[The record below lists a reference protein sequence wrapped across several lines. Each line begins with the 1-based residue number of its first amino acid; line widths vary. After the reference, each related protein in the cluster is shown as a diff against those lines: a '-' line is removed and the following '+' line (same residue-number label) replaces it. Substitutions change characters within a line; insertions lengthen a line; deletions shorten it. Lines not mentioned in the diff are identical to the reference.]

1 MSTLSVEGG
10 KGGNP
15 PDPGSVSAFPSIDS
29 NTANLTKREMND
41 LKEKLH
47 REEAMEKMEN
57 QSGAKQGSPLSKD
70 EESSSHA
77 NMHTQ
82 ESQIKSTPE
91 SSTLHNK
98 DLSANSGIN
107 GKSNASSAKGQ
118 GTSTPPGGKVGISN
132 NKKGPTTQ
140 ANKPGPGKEYYKKKA
155 ELASSPYE
163 PKFSPNW
170 SEKYKQQYEKALS
183 YISTEQKS
191 QNISNLFIHVC
202 LSESGEA
209 TVFIGKSI
217 GEIYLPQE
225 IVDEDT
231 VLRKSFMDVV
241 ERNSKEADADM
252 AVHISK
258 PTQYAIV
265 FLTTRV
271 DGMDKETADKIIVYA
286 TSDVLL
292 MGGGEQRGP
301 INLKFGAPLHKATVI
316 RKKSAL
322 MTTWYTTGVGSNMVA
337 TNIAA
342 SFMAALSSNK
352 GIEMM
357 VKRCSN
363 PSMEVLIQVPNVA
376 KGSISLGEIAKHVSI
391 KVGEMSIASAGKMV
405 PAEKPKFSA
414 KDADFFTVS
423 IHPKPEHRHTL
434 KANKV
439 SFPIFIYGDI
449 GMHSLVINI
458 NVMTKDVFE
467 TIQIASNTPVPTE
480 VPRRKKTKL
489 PKSTTPLATEPQPL
503 TTVQPLSNQDEGFT
517 VVSKKR
523 SSHTLDGGQDLKELT
538 KINTT
543 FIPPGSSEETNQ
555 PSVKRA
561 RGPATKNHV
570 QYNVLPIDEDACMDT
585 SDDNGGAGESSEMRV
600 EKDESIS
607 GNTGA
612 LFFSPSSLSS

>member
-15 PDPGSVSAFPSIDS
+15 PDPGSVSAYPSINS
-29 NTANLTKREMND
+29 NTSNLTKRGMND

-47 REEAMEKMEN
+47 REEAMEKMN

-77 NMHTQ
+77 SMHTQ
-82 ESQIKSTPE
+82 ESQMKSTPE

-107 GKSNASSAKGQ
+107 GKSNASTAKGQ
-118 GTSTPPGGKVGISN
+118 GTSTPPGGRVGISN
-132 NKKGPTTQ
+132 NKKEPTTQ
-140 ANKPGPGKEYYKKKA
+140 ANKPGSGKEYYKKKA
-155 ELASSPYE
+155 ELARSPYE
-163 PKFSPNW
+163 PKFSPKW

-183 YISTEQKS
+183 HISAEQKC
-191 QNISNLFIHVC
+191 QNISNMFIHVC

-209 TVFIGKSI
+209 TVSIGKSI
-217 GEIYLPQE
+217 EEINLPQE

-231 VLRKSFMDVV
+231 ALRKSFMDVV
-241 ERNSKEADADM
+241 ERNSKEADAHM

-301 INLKFGAPLHKATVI
+301 INLKFGAPLHKTTVI
-316 RKKSAL
+316 RKKSSL
-322 MTTWYTTGVGSNMVA
+322 MTTWYTKGAGSNMVA

-342 SFMAALSSNK
+342 SFMAALNSNK

-363 PSMEVLIQVPNVA
+363 PSMEVLIQIPNIA
-376 KGSISLGEIAKHVSI
+376 KGSISLGEIAKHVSS

-405 PAEKPKFSA
+405 PAERPKFSA
-414 KDADFFTVS
+414 KDADLFTVS

-434 KANKV
+434 QTNKV
-439 SFPIFIYGDI
+439 SFPIYIYEDI
-449 GMHSLVINI
+449 ATHMLAINI
-458 NVMTKDVFE
+458 NVMTKAVFE

-480 VPRRKKTKL
+480 VPRRKKTAKL
-489 PKSTTPLATEPQPL
+489 TKSTTPLATEPQPL
-503 TTVQPLSNQDEGFT
+503 TVQPLSNQDEGFT

-523 SSHTLDGGQDLKELT
+523 SSNTLDGGQDKELAI
-538 KINTT
+538 INTAS
-543 FIPPGSSEETNQ
+543 IPPGSGEETNQ

-561 RGPATKNHV
+561 RGPATKNHSK
-570 QYNVLPIDEDACMDT
+570 YSVLSIDEDACMDT

-600 EKDESIS
+600 EKDKSIS